1 MGCTDRIDI
10 QRQQSSTA
18 HMAIAPHDSLITALS
33 QPGWRDFME
42 LTKPK
47 VSLLIVFTAIVGMV
61 LASPG
66 MVPLPAL
73 VFGTLG
79 IAMASGSAATL
90 NHILDRHIDKQMA
103 RTRRRPLAT
112 GNLRTSQALAFA
124 GVLCIGSMMLL
135 WLSTGGLCALLT
147 FGSVI
152 GYAVIYTGWLKR
164 ATPQNIVIG
173 GAAGAAPPVLG
184 WVAVTHSIDAQAL
197 VLFMIIFTWTPPHF
211 WSLAIARPALHG
223 LAHSMHADSR
233 RRWHEWI
240 DLFGGRAR
248 ARCALSLPGRG
259 SSPRTSARPSHS
271 NLSFLHH
278 LPYGSVRCIHRRSL
292 LQAVLVRMWI
302 ADGTFSSSTPQTGD
316 SVDRRNAVTL
326 ISINRV
332 PSNSLY

>member
-1 MGCTDRIDI
+1 
-10 QRQQSSTA
+10 
-18 HMAIAPHDSLITALS
+18 MAIAPHDSLITALS
-33 QPGWRDFME
+33 QPGWREYLE

-90 NHILDRHIDKQMA
+90 NHILDRRIDKQMA

-112 GNLRTSQALAFA
+112 GSLRMSQALAFA
-124 GVLCIGSMMLL
+124 GALCVGSMTVL
-135 WLSTGGLCALLT
+135 WLSAGSLCALLT

-197 VLFMIIFTWTPPHF
+197 VLFLIIFTWTPPHF
-211 WSLAIARPALHG
+211 WSLAIARREEYAKVGIPMLPVTHGIPYTRLQILLYTILLILCTLIPVVIGMSGLIYLAAALVLDARFLF
-223 LAHSMHADSR
+223 LALVLHRGVRPDLPIRTFRFSITYLMA
-233 RRWHEWI
+233 
-240 DLFGGRAR
+240 LFGA
-248 ARCALSLPGRG
+248 
-259 SSPRTSARPSHS
+259 
-271 NLSFLHH
+271 F
-278 LPYGSVRCIHRRSL
+278 
-292 LQAVLVRMWI
+292 I
-302 ADGTFSSSTPQTGD
+302 ADHYCRLL
-316 SVDRRNAVTL
+316 V
-326 ISINRV
+326 
-332 PSNSLY
+332 

>member
-1 MGCTDRIDI
+1 V
-10 QRQQSSTA
+10 
-18 HMAIAPHDSLITALS
+18 AIAPDDSLITALS
-33 QPGWRDFME
+33 RPGWREYLE

-90 NHILDRHIDKQMA
+90 NHILDRRIDKQMA

-112 GNLRTSQALAFA
+112 GSLRTNQALAFA
-124 GVLCIGSMMLL
+124 GVLCVGSMMVLC
-135 WLSTGGLCALLT
+135 LSVGSLCALLT

-152 GYAVIYTGWLKR
+152 GYAVIYTGWLKH

-197 VLFMIIFTWTPPHF
+197 VLFLIIFTWTPPHF
-211 WSLAIARPALHG
+211 WSLAIARRDEYAKAGIPMLPVTHGIPYTRRQILLYTAVLILCTLIPAVIGMSG
-223 LAHSMHADSR
+223 LIYLAAALVLDARFLYLALALQRGVQPDLPIRTFRFSITYLMA
-233 RRWHEWI
+233 
-240 DLFGGRAR
+240 LFGA
-248 ARCALSLPGRG
+248 
-259 SSPRTSARPSHS
+259 
-271 NLSFLHH
+271 F
-278 LPYGSVRCIHRRSL
+278 
-292 LQAVLVRMWI
+292 I
-302 ADGTFSSSTPQTGD
+302 ADHYW
-316 SVDRRNAVTL
+316 RL
-326 ISINRV
+326 
-332 PSNSLY
+332 LL